1 MKVSELGEFGLLKR
15 LQALVPGG
23 QGVLVGIGDDA
34 AVVQGSA
41 LELATTDSQVEGTH
55 FTLET
60 ASPQDLGWKALA
72 VNISDI
78 AAMGGVPRYA
88 LVSLSLPPTCEVEW
102 VLGVYRGLL
111 ESAKAYQ
118 VAIAG
123 GDLHTAPIRAINVS
137 LLGCLQGEAYLS
149 RSASQVGD
157 LIGVTGYLG
166 GAAGGLRM
174 LKQELKFNKEVEA
187 YLRRAHW
194 RPSPRVKEG
203 QELLRLGVRAAID
216 ISDGLM
222 ADLGHLCQMSGVG
235 ARVVAERVPIHPLL
249 RQAFGA
255 EALALALGGGED
267 YELLFTCPPSL
278 MERVRESLDITV
290 LGEMTGGETVEVA
303 DSKGRSLPLGKAGWE
318 HFAPGNSKPQP

>member
-15 LQALVPGG
+15 LQALVPDG

-34 AVVQGSA
+34 AVVRGSA

-55 FTLET
+55 FSLET
-60 ASPQDLGWKALA
+60 APPQDLGWKALA

-88 LVSLSLPPTCEVEW
+88 LVSLSLPPTCEVDW
-102 VLGVYRGLL
+102 VLDVYRGLL
-111 ESAKAYQ
+111 KAAKAYQ
-118 VAIAG
+118 VAIVG

-149 RSASQVGD
+149 RSASRVGD
-157 LIGVTGYLG
+157 LIGVTSYLG
-166 GAAGGLRM
+166 GSAGGLRM
-174 LKQELKFNKEVEA
+174 LKQGLKFNKEAEA
-187 YLRRAHW
+187 YLRKALW

-216 ISDGLM
+216 ISDGLI
-222 ADLGHLCQMSGVG
+222 ADLGHLCQVSGVG
-235 ARVVAERVPIHPLL
+235 AMVVAERAPIHPLL

-255 EALALALGGGED
+255 ESLALALGGGED
-267 YELLFTCPPSL
+267 YELLFTCPPPL
-278 MERVRESLDITV
+278 MGKVRESLEITV
-290 LGEMTGGETVEVA
+290 LGEMIEGETVNVV
-303 DSKGRSLPLGKAGWE
+303 DGKGRPLHLRKAGWE
-318 HFAPGNSKPQP
+318 HFAAGNSKPQP